1 MPGGP
6 EALVLAPIKG
16 PSSIAPLPE
25 FAAFTRLSHD
35 TVEADQLGETGLSS
49 YRWITLLLATSV
61 QIGVSILQ
69 QAPAALGP
77 VLSRALDLSHAQIG
91 LLSSAIWAGMLV
103 TMLPMGV
110 MIDRR
115 GEKMVI
121 LVGVAMMIAMV
132 GAATQ
137 VATFLWLF
145 LFLLVASFGAS
156 SSAPG
161 GAKAIAAWFPKSQ
174 RGSAMGIRQTGV
186 AVGGLVAALVLPP
199 VAVRFG
205 WAVALQ
211 LAIIVTIMTLICFA
225 FLYRELPADQKDQV
239 TKAKPSPSVKLGSI
253 LKDRSFLAATA
264 YAFVFM
270 GVQGSS
276 ASFLALHLHEELHLS
291 IVAAGAF
298 LAVFQ
303 VGGMA
308 GRLGWGVMSDRVGR
322 RAPIMVLV
330 GAISAA
336 SCVAIALAGS
346 GLGMAAVAVLALLI
360 GCSAMGWNG
369 LYLTALAESTPL
381 RNAGTTIGASLTVS
395 FLGMFL
401 VPPLFGLL
409 GDVTGT
415 LRTSWLAL
423 AGWAILGT
431 LLGLLIRE
439 PRVHRS

>member
-1 MPGGP
+1 
-6 EALVLAPIKG
+6 V
-16 PSSIAPLPE
+16 S
-25 FAAFTRLSHD
+25 
-35 TVEADQLGETGLSS
+35 ETGLSS

-103 TMLPMGV
+103 TMLPMGI

-115 GEKMVI
+115 GEKMII

-132 GAATQ
+132 AVATQ

-145 LFLLVASFGAS
+145 LLLLVASFGAS

-161 GAKAIAAWFPKSQ
+161 GAKAIAAWFPRSQ

-186 AVGGLVAALVLPP
+186 ALGGLLAALVLPP

-211 LAIIVTIMTLICFA
+211 FAVIVTIVTLVCFA
-225 FLYRELPADQKDQV
+225 FLYKELPADQKDQV
-239 TKAKPSPSVKLGSI
+239 KETKPAGVKLGSI
-253 LKDRSFLAATA
+253 LKNRSFLAATA

-276 ASFLALHLHEELHLS
+276 ASFLALHLHEELRLS

-308 GRLGWGVMSDRVGR
+308 GRLGWGV
-322 RAPIMVLV
+322 
-330 GAISAA
+330 ISA
-336 SCVAIALAGS
+336 
-346 GLGMAAVAVLALLI
+346 GL
-360 GCSAMGWNG
+360 
-369 LYLTALAESTPL
+369 
-381 RNAGTTIGASLTVS
+381 
-395 FLGMFL
+395 
-401 VPPLFGLL
+401 
-409 GDVTGT
+409 
-415 LRTSWLAL
+415 
-423 AGWAILGT
+423 
-431 LLGLLIRE
+431 
-439 PRVHRS
+439 

>member
-1 MPGGP
+1 M
-6 EALVLAPIKG
+6 
-16 PSSIAPLPE
+16 
-25 FAAFTRLSHD
+25 
-35 TVEADQLGETGLSS
+35 GETGLSS

-103 TMLPMGV
+103 TMLPMGI

-115 GEKMVI
+115 GEKMII

-137 VATFLWLF
+137 VTTFLWLF
-145 LFLLVASFGAS
+145 LLLLVASFGAS

-186 AVGGLVAALVLPP
+186 AVGGLVAALALPP
-199 VAVRFG
+199 VAMRYG

-211 LAIIVTIMTLICFA
+211 LAVIVTIVTLVCFA
-225 FLYRELPADQKDQV
+225 FLYKELPPDQKEQRKE
-239 TKAKPSPSVKLGSI
+239 TKPAGVKLGSI
-253 LKDRSFLAATA
+253 LKSRSFLAATA

-276 ASFLALHLHEELHLS
+276 ASFLALHLHEELRLS

-308 GRLGWGVMSDRVGR
+308 GRLGWGVISDRVGR
-322 RAPIMVLV
+322 RAPIMILV

-336 SCVAIALAGS
+336 SCVAIALAGK
-346 GLGMAAVAVLALLI
+346 GLGMTTVAVLALLI

-369 LYLTALAESTPL
+369 LYLTALAESMPL

-401 VPPLFGLL
+401 VPPLFGLI

-439 PRVHRS
+439 PRVQRD